1 MNQTAIS
8 KTLLIIQPG
17 LDDYAAMLGE
27 RARTHAL
34 CSCNTPFLTNR
45 IIDKIIELNVKQQTV
60 HNLSLRLKHVVNK
73 LPANTQAVL
82 HSYYHTYGIAS
93 NIPAQAKQLGIAE
106 RTFYRHLDRAT
117 TFISNHL
124 NSLGINFFTWQDLL
138 HQHAWIKAT
147 FTHQCQL
154 NPQQTPSHQKE
165 PNHPT
170 VHRHPRTKLAS

>member
-8 KTLLIIQPG
+8 KTLLIIQPE
-17 LDDYAAMLGE
+17 LDDYATMLGE

-45 IIDKIIELNVKQQTV
+45 IIDKIIELNVKQQAIR
-60 HNLSLRLKHVVNK
+60 NLSIRLKNVINK
-73 LPANTQAVL
+73 LPDNTKAVL
-82 HSYYHTYGIAS
+82 HSYYRTYGVAT
-93 NIPAQAKQLGIAE
+93 NIPTKAKQLGIAE

-117 TFISNHL
+117 IFISNHF
-124 NSLGINFFTWQDLL
+124 NNIGINFFTWQDLL

-154 NPQQTPSHQKE
+154 NPPQTPSHQKE
-165 PNHPT
+165 SNHPT
-170 VHRHPRTKLAS
+170 VHRRPRTKLAS